1 MPDIGI
7 ISAFTQ
13 LPIGVLDTA
22 LDAAGPY
29 GPGSHSLTTWS
40 QGGTIRNV
48 SDTFGVVAQI
58 NGAVALKLGLTPGYD
73 DGASIQL
80 DEYQIRP
87 LQIAQLFQT
96 RSGVWVPVFV
106 SDVPRFP
113 YLVRWA
119 EDQPGKIGLYV
130 SPTWHVDLYYLITI

>member
-40 QGGTIRNV
+40 QAGTIRNV
-48 SDTFGVVAQI
+48 SDTFGVVVQI
-58 NGAVALKLGLTPGYD
+58 NGAIAPKLGLTPGFD
-73 DGASIQL
+73 DGGTVQL
-80 DEYQIRP
+80 DIFQLRIVQ
-87 LQIAQLFQT
+87 LAQLFQT

-106 SDVPRFP
+106 SNLFSAPS
-113 YLVRWA
+113 LIRWA

-130 SPTWHVDLYYLITI
+130 SPTWAVDLFYLITI